1 LAYTPE
7 QVRLIVIKGRTQPP
21 QIRYPT
27 LIGAFSGARI
37 GEVADATTHDVYQ
50 VNGMWV
56 IDIRT
61 DFRDEGQHIK
71 TESSIRRVPLH
82 PQIIEEGFVE
92 YVRSLAPGPFFPAF
106 SLGQDNRRADA
117 ASREISE
124 WVRSLGIKDPSK
136 TVRYKPNHSFRHYCK
151 TEWRN
156 ARVEEELHDAI
167 TGHGSDSESRQYG
180 EYQLRL
186 MLEAIKKLP
195 NPFAEA
201 TVRLA
206 EVAE

>member
-71 TESSIRRVPLH
+71 TESSG
-82 PQIIEEGFVE
+82 IISQTAQE
-92 YVRSLAPGPFFPAF
+92 PPA
-106 SLGQDNRRADA
+106 
-117 ASREISE
+117 EIQQ
-124 WVRSLGIKDPSK
+124 
-136 TVRYKPNHSFRHYCK
+136 RY
-151 TEWRN
+151 
-156 ARVEEELHDAI
+156 
-167 TGHGSDSESRQYG
+167 
-180 EYQLRL
+180 
-186 MLEAIKKLP
+186 LP
-195 NPFAEA
+195 NIQEG
-201 TVRLA
+201 TM
-206 EVAE
+206 